1 MNKIPLRFKSISQI
15 VGNEKLGLLI
25 LVDSEERRQLA
36 IPCDEFMLHQFELR
50 SSGASERNLMLP
62 EVLWQ
67 VISSQSDLHFEILI
81 NDLIDEQYRAI
92 LYNTETLEPVSIR
105 ACDAVLM
112 SHIGHVP
119 LFIEERLMEKQSVP
133 YYKKSTGI
141 AMPLNALSH
150 SLLKEALDKAVE
162 DENYELASH
171 LRDEMLRRKLK

>member
-1 MNKIPLRFKSISQI
+1 M
-15 VGNEKLGLLI
+15 
-25 LVDSEERRQLA
+25 
-36 IPCDEFMLHQFELR
+36 
-50 SSGASERNLMLP
+50 
-62 EVLWQ
+62 
-67 VISSQSDLHFEILI
+67 HFEILI